1 MSGSPIAVVGLS
13 SILPGSEDV
22 SSFWENVREARDCF
36 SDVPESHWKI
46 EDYFDP
52 TPRAKDKTYGKR
64 GGFITP
70 QPLDALAFG
79 LPPSSLPSTDVAQL
93 LALLVSQR
101 CIADADNGKPARFD
115 RNRTSVILGGA
126 ATTALVSHMSG
137 RMAQPMWRQGLKN
150 AGFSEEAADRACAAI
165 ADQFVPWQES
175 TFPGLLG
182 NVIAGRIANRFDL
195 GGTNCVLDA
204 ACASSLA
211 AVSMA
216 MDELRSGKSDTVIT
230 GGVDALNDI
239 LMFLCFS
246 QTPALSLSGDC
257 KPFSDEADGTML
269 GEGVAMLALRRLE
282 DAERDGHKVYAIIRG
297 LGSSSDGRAKSVYA
311 PRPEGQAKALE
322 RAYVD
327 AGYGPETVE
336 LVEAHG
342 TGTIAGDAA
351 EVAALK
357 SVFGEAANGREAW
370 CALGSVKSQIGHT
383 KAAAGAASLLKAV
396 LALHHQTLPPTLKV
410 NKPNPALG
418 LEHSPFYLSGI
429 ARPWFKRADHPR
441 RAAVSSFGF
450 GGSNFHVTLEEYT
463 GPSAPARH
471 ATGPMQMVLIGG
483 PDETALR
490 AGLDALATKVKSTPQ
505 LASYARD
512 SHAAFNHK
520 SAMRLALLVSD
531 FNDLTAAVT
540 EGRHACDKPGDL
552 QRSTRALLRRGTP
565 ALAESVAFLFPGQG
579 SQYLGMGREL
589 ALHFPD
595 AFKVWEKARA
605 RVSDAVTDLGDVVF
619 PRPAFER
626 IEREAHEARLRMTAW
641 AQPALAA
648 ASLAQLALLEKMN
661 FGPRAAV
668 GHSFGEL
675 VALHAGGAYDA
686 DTLLDLARARG
697 EAMASC
703 AALVDGSAT
712 DAGSMFAVA
721 GDIGTVQGLLDR
733 FGDGQVVVAND
744 NHPRQT
750 VLSGPTQSLRAFG
763 AALTKAGLSHQPLP
777 VAAAFHSP
785 LVAPAA
791 AQFAT
796 EMAGTQ
802 FDELS
807 FPVVAN
813 GTAQPYES
821 DVSAIRERLAHQL
834 AHPVRFRESVDALY
848 DLGCRVFVEVGA
860 GNVLSGL
867 VKKCL
872 ADRPHVTIA
881 LDQPG
886 EHSVRSWWLGMAE
899 LATLGLAVNL
909 AALQPGVPA
918 FESVAPPPTGAAV
931 VAVGGANL
939 GKPYPPKPG
948 SVPVAAPITTH
959 VAAPVAEAAPNTYD
973 YAAEA
978 PTDPSHDILAEQ
990 SLEPTFA
997 EESFDGS
1004 SDIEVYD
1011 QMEDQNASLLLEAQR
1026 LTQQAILESFAMT
1039 MRGITGNGD
1048 GTAPVI
1054 ASRPAARIQ
1063 SVAPMRAPAP
1073 APMAAPSRAEV
1084 QAIPRQAASN
1094 GHAPRAAVANHAP
1107 APVAAPAAVAVAAP
1121 VAAAPVAAA
1130 APAPAA
1136 APATGGANLVLGVIA
1151 EKTGY
1156 PIDALAPELELE
1168 ADLGID
1174 SIKRVEILAA
1184 LSDKLPGLDPKAVDP
1199 AKVRRV
1205 SDLLV
1210 LLGEGSP
1217 AGPKGPLDR

>member
-1 MSGSPIAVVGLS
+1 MTGSPIAVVGLS
-13 SILPGSEDV
+13 SILPGSDDV
-22 SSFWENVREARDCF
+22 AGFWENIREARDCF

-70 QPLDALAFG
+70 QPFDALAFG

-101 CIADADNGKPARFD
+101 CIADADNGTASRFD
-115 RNRTSVILGGA
+115 RARTSVILGGA

-137 RMAQPMWRQGLKN
+137 RMAQPMWRQGLRN
-150 AGFSEEAADRACAAI
+150 AGFDEAGIERACAAI
-165 ADQFVPWQES
+165 ADQFIPWQES

-216 MDELRSGKSDTVIT
+216 MEELRSGRSDTVIT

-269 GEGVAMLALRRLE
+269 GEGVAMLALRRLD
-282 DAERDGHKVYAIIRG
+282 DAERDGHKIYALLRG
-297 LGSSSDGRAKSVYA
+297 IGSSSDGRAKSVYA

-327 AGYGPETVE
+327 AGYGPETVG

-342 TGTIAGDAA
+342 TGTTAGDAA

-357 SVFGEAANGREAW
+357 SVFGAVANGRESW
-370 CALGSVKSQIGHT
+370 CAIGSVKAQIGHT
-383 KAAAGAASLLKAV
+383 KAAAGAASLVKAV
-396 LALHHQTLPPTLKV
+396 LALHHSTLPPTAKV
-410 NKPNPALG
+410 ARPNPALG
-418 LEHSPFYLSGI
+418 LAGSPFYLSGI
-429 ARPWFKRADHPR
+429 ARPWFKRAEHPR
-441 RAAVSSFGF
+441 RASVSSFGF
-450 GGSNFHVTLEEYT
+450 GGSNFHVALEEYT
-463 GPSAPARH
+463 GAAVAARN
-471 ATGPMQMVLIGG
+471 ALGPVQMVLIGG
-483 PDETALR
+483 ADETALR
-490 AGLDALATKVKSTPQ
+490 AGLDDLTARVKNTPQ
-505 LASYARD
+505 LAAYARE
-512 SHAAFNHK
+512 SHARFKH
-520 SAMRLALLVSD
+520 SAPMRLALLVND
-531 FNDLTAAVT
+531 FADLTAAIA
-540 EGRHACDKPGDL
+540 EGRQACDTPGDL
-552 QRSTRALLRRGTP
+552 QRTTRALLRRGTP
-565 ALAESVAFLFPGQG
+565 ALSESVAFLFPGQG
-579 SQYLGMGREL
+579 SQYLGMGRDL
-589 ALHFPD
+589 ALHFSD
-595 AFKVWEKARA
+595 AFAVWERA
-605 RVSDAVTDLGDVVF
+605 TSRVSDAMTDLGDVVF

-626 IEREAHEARLRMTAW
+626 MEREAHEARLRMTAW

-648 ASLAQLALLEKMN
+648 ASLAQLALLERIN

-697 EAMASC
+697 EAMASV
-703 AALVDGSAT
+703 AAPSVGDAT
-712 DAGSMFAVA
+712 EAGSMFAVA
-721 GDIGTVQGLLDR
+721 GDVATVQALLDR
-733 FGDGQVVVAND
+733 VGDGLVVVAND

-750 VLSGPTQSLRAFG
+750 VLSGPSASLQAFG

-791 AQFAT
+791 AQFAAD
-796 EMAGTQ
+796 MAATP
-802 FDELS
+802 FAELQ

-821 DVSAIRERLAHQL
+821 DVTAMRERLAHQL

-872 ADRPHVTIA
+872 ADRPHVTVA

-886 EHSVRSWWLGMAE
+886 EHGVRAWWIGMAE

-909 AALQPGVPA
+909 AALQPGMPA
-918 FESVAPPPTGAAV
+918 FDMVPVPPTGPAV

-948 SVPVAAPITTH
+948 AAAVVPTYAAPTASDAPAVEMHEIT
-959 VAAPVAEAAPNTYD
+959 E
-973 YAAEA
+973 
-978 PTDPSHDILAEQ
+978 SHDIAAEQ
-990 SLEPTFA
+990 ELTPTFA
-997 EESFDGS
+997 EAYDGGT
-1004 SDIEVYD
+1004 DIEVYD
-1011 QMEDQNASLLLEAQR
+1011 EMDDYNSSLLLEAQR

-1048 GTAPVI
+1048 ASAPTIAGRQVTRSLPNSAPVRAPMAHSAPRAPSAPALAAAPKAHAAATNGNVVRTAP
-1054 ASRPAARIQ
+1054 AS
-1063 SVAPMRAPAP
+1063 PAP
-1073 APMAAPSRAEV
+1073 APVAARAPV
-1084 QAIPRQAASN
+1084 AV
-1094 GHAPRAAVANHAP
+1094 AAVAP
-1107 APVAAPAAVAVAAP
+1107 APVAAPVA
-1121 VAAAPVAAA
+1121 
-1130 APAPAA
+1130 APAA
-1136 APATGGANLVLGVIA
+1136 APAKAGADMVLGVIA

-1156 PIDALAPELELE
+1156 PVESLAPDLELE

-1205 SDLLV
+1205 SDLLM
-1210 LLGEGSP
+1210 LLGEGP
-1217 AGPKGPLDR
+1217 PVGPGGPLGR